1 MDGTRFS
8 LPKVKHF
15 MYKYKVLSSLLHKL
29 RYVTEFKIFFVCL
42 KEIKVQRTERN
53 EREEKGKRQ
62 LEIKG
67 MPKKKDENK
76 E

>member
-1 MDGTRFS
+1 
-8 LPKVKHF
+8 

-53 EREEKGKRQ
+53 EREEKGKDNQ
-62 LEIKG
+62 KLKG
-67 MPKKKDENK
+67 CQRKKDENK